1 MQSSNPVLNRSSA
14 FAPGHGQA
22 YPGAAPYGQPAPY
35 GQAGPYGQPG
45 QYGGSGMPPQQY
57 QGAPSG
63 SRPMTMDDV
72 IVKTSLTLGVV
83 VVFAALAWWM
93 VPDTLVGPVFL
104 AGALVA
110 FALGMVLSFKRTINP
125 ALVMLYA
132 AAEGV
137 FLGIGS
143 EFVSRYVGDAGVVV
157 QAVLATL
164 VTAALTLATYKY
176 FNIKVTPRFTRM
188 VIIATLGFAG
198 VILINFIASLLGF
211 GSGIAGFGAL
221 GLLFAAIG
229 AGLAVFNLILDFDL
243 IERGVAAGAP
253 QNEAWRAAFGL
264 TVTLVWLYWNLL
276 RILAILR
283 GSD

>member
-14 FAPGHGQA
+14 FSPGHGQA
-22 YPGAAPYGQPAPY
+22 YPGAAPYGQP
-35 GQAGPYGQPG
+35 GPYVQPG
-45 QYGGSGMPPQQY
+45 QHGGYPGQPQY
-57 QGAPSG
+57 QETRAGG
-63 SRPMTMDDV
+63 RPMTLDDV

-83 VVFAALAWWM
+83 VLFAALAWWRI
-93 VPDTLVGPVFL
+93 PDTVAGPSFL

-110 FALGMVLSFKRTINP
+110 LVLGLVLSFKQRISP
-125 ALVMLYA
+125 VLVMLYA

-143 EFVSRYVGDAGVVV
+143 EFISNWVGESNVVT
-157 QAVLATL
+157 QAVLATM
-164 VTAALTLATYKY
+164 VTAGLTLASYKF
-176 FNIKVTPRFTRM
+176 FNIKVTARFTRM
-188 VIIATLGFAG
+188 VVIATLGFAG
-198 VILINFIASLLGF
+198 VVVINFILSLF
-211 GSGIAGFGAL
+211 GVLESGGIAGMTPL
-221 GLLFAAIG
+221 GLLFSAIG

-243 IERGVAAGAP
+243 VERGVAAGAP
-253 QNEAWRAAFGL
+253 QNEAWRAAFAL

>member
-57 QGAPSG
+57 QGAPAA

-83 VVFAALAWWM
+83 VVAAALAWWK
-93 VPDTLVGPVFL
+93 VPDSVVTPVFL
-104 AGALVA
+104 AGALLA
-110 FALGMVLSFKRTINP
+110 FAIAMVLSFSRRVSP
-125 ALVMLYA
+125 ALVMVYA

-143 EFVSRYVGDAGVVV
+143 KFIANWVGDSGIIV

-164 VTAALTLATYKY
+164 VTAGLTLATYKY
-176 FNIKVTPRFTRM
+176 FAIKVTPRFTKM
-188 VIIATLGFAG
+188 VIIATMGFAG
-198 VILINFIASLLGF
+198 VLLIN
-211 GSGIAGFGAL
+211 
-221 GLLFAAIG
+221 
-229 AGLAVFNLILDFDL
+229 
-243 IERGVAAGAP
+243 
-253 QNEAWRAAFGL
+253 
-264 TVTLVWLYWNLL
+264 
-276 RILAILR
+276 
-283 GSD
+283 

>member
-22 YPGAAPYGQPAPY
+22 YPGAAPYGQPGAY
-35 GQAGPYGQPG
+35 G
-45 QYGGSGMPPQQY
+45 YGGPGVPPQQY
-57 QGAPSG
+57 QGAPAA

-72 IVKTSLTLGVV
+72 IVRTAATLGVV
-83 VVFAALAWWM
+83 ALVAAIAWNAIPNTM
-93 VPDTLVGPVFL
+93 VTPAFL
-104 AGALVA
+104 AGALLA
-110 FALGMVLSFKRTINP
+110 FVLGLVLSFSRRVNP
-125 ALVMLYA
+125 ALVMVYA

-143 EFVSRYVGDAGVVV
+143 KFVAAYVGDAGVIV
-157 QAVLATL
+157 QAVLATM
-164 VTAALTLATYKY
+164 VTAGLTLATYKY
-176 FNIKVTPRFTRM
+176 FAIKVTPKFTRM
-188 VIIATLGFAG
+188 VIIATMGFAG
-198 VILINFIASLLGF
+198 VILINFIASLFGFNSGIGGF
-211 GSGIAGFGAL
+211 GPM

-243 IERGVAAGAP
+243 IEQGVRHGAP

>member
-14 FAPGHGQA
+14 FAPGQGQA
-22 YPGAAPYGQPAPY
+22 YPGAAPYGQP
-35 GQAGPYGQPG
+35 G
-45 QYGGSGMPPQQY
+45 QYGGGYGGPQQY
-57 QGAPSG
+57 QGAPAD
-63 SRPMTMDDV
+63 SRPMTLDDV
-72 IVKTSLTLGVV
+72 IVKTSITLAVV
-83 VVFAALAWWM
+83 TVVGALAWWWIP
-93 VPDTLVGPVFL
+93 VSLVTPAFFGGIL
-104 AGALVA
+104 LALV
-110 FALGMVLSFKRTINP
+110 LGMVLSFSRKINP

-132 AAEGV
+132 VAEGV

-143 EFVSRYVGDAGVVV
+143 KFIANYVGSADVVV
-157 QAVLATL
+157 QAVLATI
-164 VTAALTLATYKY
+164 VTAGMTLATYKY

-188 VIIATLGFAG
+188 VIIATMGFAG
-198 VILINFIASLLGF
+198 VILINFIASLF
-211 GSGIAGFGAL
+211 GVHTGIGGFGAM

-229 AGLAVFNLILDFDL
+229 AGLAVFNLILDFDM
-243 IERGVAAGAP
+243 IEQGVAAGAP

>member
-14 FAPGHGQA
+14 FAPGQGQA

-35 GQAGPYGQPG
+35 GYGGPG
-45 QYGGSGMPPQQY
+45 QPPQQY
-57 QGAPSG
+57 QGAPAA

-72 IVKTSLTLGVV
+72 IVRTAATLGVV
-83 VVFAALAWWM
+83 TVVAAIAWNTIP
-93 VPDTLVGPVFL
+93 VSLVTPAFL
-104 AGALVA
+104 AGALLA
-110 FALGMVLSFKRTINP
+110 FILAMVLSFSRKVNP
-125 ALVMLYA
+125 VLVMVYA

-143 EFVSRYVGDAGVVV
+143 KFIANWVGDSGIIV

-164 VTAALTLATYKY
+164 VTAGLTLATYKY
-176 FNIKVTPRFTRM
+176 FAIKVTPRFTRM
-188 VIIATLGFAG
+188 VIIATMGFAG
-198 VILINFIASLLGF
+198 VILINFILSLF
-211 GSGIAGFGAL
+211 GLNTGIAGFGAM
-221 GLLFAAIG
+221 GLVFAALG

-243 IERGVAAGAP
+243 IERGVRNGAP

-264 TVTLVWLYWNLL
+264 TVTLVWLYWNIL

-283 GSD
+283 GGD

>member
-14 FAPGHGQA
+14 FAPGQGQA
-22 YPGAAPYGQPAPY
+22 YPGAAPYGQP
-35 GQAGPYGQPG
+35 GPYQQPG
-45 QYGGSGMPPQQY
+45 QYGGPGMPPQQY
-57 QGAPSG
+57 QGAPAD

-72 IVKTSLTLGVV
+72 IVRTAATLGVV
-83 VVFAALAWWM
+83 AVVAAISWNVIPLSA
-93 VPDTLVGPVFL
+93 VTPAFL

-110 FALGMVLSFKRTINP
+110 FALAMVLSFSRRVNP
-125 ALVMLYA
+125 VLVMLYA

-143 EFVSRYVGDAGVVV
+143 QFIAKWVGDSGIIV

-176 FNIKVTPRFTRM
+176 FAIKVTPRFTKM
-188 VIIATLGFAG
+188 VILATMGFAG
-198 VILINFIASLLGF
+198 VLVINLIASLFGF
-211 GSGIAGFGAL
+211 NSGIAGFGVM

-229 AGLAVFNLILDFDL
+229 AGLAVFNLILDFDM
-243 IERGVAAGAP
+243 IEQGVRHGAP

-283 GSD
+283 GGD

>member
-14 FAPGHGQA
+14 FAPGQGQA
-22 YPGAAPYGQPAPY
+22 YPGTAPYGQP
-35 GQAGPYGQPG
+35 GPYNQPG
-45 QYGGSGMPPQQY
+45 QVGGGYGGPQQY
-57 QGAPSG
+57 QGAPAS
-63 SRPMTMDDV
+63 SRPMTLDDV

-83 VVFAALAWWM
+83 VLFAALSWTM
-93 VPDTLVGPVFL
+93 VPDTLVVPAFL
-104 AGALVA
+104 GGALAA
-110 FALGMVLSFKRTINP
+110 FALGMVLSFKRTISP
-125 ALVMLYA
+125 ALVMVFA
-132 AAEGV
+132 AFEGV

-143 EFVSRYVGDAGVVV
+143 EFIARWVGSPDVVV
-157 QAVLATL
+157 QAVLATM
-164 VTAALTLATYKY
+164 VTAGLTLATYKY
-176 FNIKVTPRFTRM
+176 FNVKVTPRFTRI
-188 VIIATLGFAG
+188 VVVATMGFAG
-198 VILINFIASLLGF
+198 VVVINFILSMLGVVQ
-211 GSGIAGFGAL
+211 GGGVAGMSPL

-283 GSD
+283 GGD